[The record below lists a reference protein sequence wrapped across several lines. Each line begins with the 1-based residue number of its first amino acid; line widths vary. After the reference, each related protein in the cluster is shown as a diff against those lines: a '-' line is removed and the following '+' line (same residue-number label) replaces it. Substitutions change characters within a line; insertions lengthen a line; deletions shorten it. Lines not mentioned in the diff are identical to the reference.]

1 MSFLYYSKTY
11 QFPRN
16 CDTRPP
22 YTCMSVRGQPRQR
35 ACCGCRTCFMHV
47 RTTLRI
53 FGVRRVHP
61 LLIYGV
67 LFGIRDIHK
76 VSLYDF
82 WRPFG
87 VRTYMKQV
95 PTTFGR

>member
-35 ACCGCRTCFMHV
+35 ACCPLTDMHKTV
-47 RTTLRI
+47 CLSDM
-53 FGVRRVHP
+53 HEASP
-61 LLIYGV
+61 
-67 LFGIRDIHK
+67 
-76 VSLYDF
+76 YDF
-82 WRPFG
+82 WALARIAAG
-87 VRTYMKQV
+87 
-95 PTTFGR
+95 